1 MIQRINRKRREAGE
15 PPCEFE
21 LYVTDMEDDEA
32 RFPLPQ
38 DAFPEDE
45 AKRTEYTAFLLYGDN
60 AEEYGDYDRRLAI
73 QQASQEV
80 QAEDVG
86 LLDMEE

>member
-1 MIQRINRKRREAGE
+1 M
-15 PPCEFE
+15 
-21 LYVTDMEDDEA
+21 YVTDMEDDEA